1 MTRFFPST
9 GLLLG
14 LLAALGL
21 GGCASTPGTT
31 TSEGT
36 ASTADFPTLVHR
48 QPPIERALTCIAQS
62 GVLNGHLFAVGP
74 FVDSTGKINAVAQ
87 GSTGSFLPQA
97 GSASFITDTIRRA
110 GGQVLVQYFGAP
122 EEHIR
127 AEYVLNGIFNTLDFG
142 SPVNADVRVGGIGP
156 TFQRGWAQLTL
167 TIQMDVSA
175 TRINR
180 QISMIQRPVRYT
192 QIGVGSGTQI
202 GTQLVTGE
210 IQVSDQQ
217 RLQFEAVNGPVALGV
232 IDVLLKEF
240 PAADRCRE
248 YVADQTAGDRTHWTP
263 PEAEH
268 S

>member
-1 MTRFFPST
+1 MKQLMSHA
-9 GLLLG
+9 GLFVG
-14 LLAALGL
+14 LAAVLAL
-21 GGCASTPGTT
+21 GGCA
-31 TSEGT
+31 GT
-36 ASTADFPTLVHR
+36 ATGGLSEMTATTADFPTVVRR
-48 QPPIERALTCIAQS
+48 QPPIERALACIAQS

-110 GGQVLVQYFGAP
+110 GGQVLVQYFGNP
-122 EEHIR
+122 EERVR

-142 SPVNADVRVGGIGP
+142 SPINADVRVGGIGP
-156 TFQRGWAQLTL
+156 VFQRGWAQLTL

-202 GTQLVTGE
+202 GAQLVTGE

-240 PAADRCRE
+240 PSADRCRE
-248 YVADQTAGDRTHWTP
+248 QISDPAAGDRKQWTP
-263 PEAEH
+263 